1 MLGKKILSTKNT
13 PEIILDP
20 EGIIILRGRSMNGN
34 ISELAGEIDEW
45 IDKYIANP
53 AQVTYVDFC
62 LEYFIRANSKV
73 IISLI
78 RKIDSLRLINK
89 KYVINWF
96 YEEGDEDI
104 LEKGEFISEELDI
117 PFNFIEIYDN
127 LMPEY
132 FIHEMGMS
140 A

>member
-34 ISELAGEIDEW
+34 INEMAGEIDQW
-45 IDKYIANP
+45 IDKYIVNP
-53 AQVTYVDFC
+53 AEVTYVDFC

-104 LEKGEFISEELDI
+104 LEKGEFLSEELDI

-132 FIHEMGMS
+132 FIHEMEMS